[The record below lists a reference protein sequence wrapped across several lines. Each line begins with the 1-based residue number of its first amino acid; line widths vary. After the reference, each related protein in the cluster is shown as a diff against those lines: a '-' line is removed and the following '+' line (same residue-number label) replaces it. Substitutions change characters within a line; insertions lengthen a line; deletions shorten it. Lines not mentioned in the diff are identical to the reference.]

1 MAEREIERWITVN
14 GTRVPIFAGE
24 SEKDAI
30 NRSIAKSNS
39 DKMEQDIKRNKE
51 QAEKASAT
59 EKGSKKST
67 NVEVISTA
75 KGNIMRIKDKGKD
88 KYLYVSK
95 VKKDGTFDYVTD
107 YTYAK
112 KFSSNAVDKLLGAQ
126 KKGK

>member
-1 MAEREIERWITVN
+1 MAEREVERWITVN
-14 GTRVPIFAGE
+14 GTKVPIFAGE

-39 DKMEQDIKRNKE
+39 DKREHDIAQNKE
-51 QAEKASAT
+51 QADKLNGKDGQGT
-59 EKGSKKST
+59 KKST
-67 NVEVISTA
+67 KFEVVSTA
-75 KGNIMRIKDKGKD
+75 KGNLLRVKDASRGKD

-95 VKKDGTFDYVTD
+95 VKKDGTYEYVTD

-112 KFSSNAVDKLLGAQ
+112 KFSDNAVTKL